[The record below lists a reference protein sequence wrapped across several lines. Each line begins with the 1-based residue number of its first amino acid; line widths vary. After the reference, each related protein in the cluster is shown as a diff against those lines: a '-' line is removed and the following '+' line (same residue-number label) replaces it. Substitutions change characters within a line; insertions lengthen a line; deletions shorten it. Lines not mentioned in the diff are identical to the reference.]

1 MRTLL
6 ITPGIFYF
14 LLITLGCETKMTKDK
29 QTGSGN
35 DFVNL
40 KEWQAAG
47 DILNRAIELV
57 NTNGWQQGE
66 VLPISKVC
74 LTTAIERAWQETK
87 YSLVDFNYTR
97 EALSKILKVPRD
109 PQPLPSDPLAVP
121 YWGRHFMEWND
132 VPGRTK
138 EQVIDTLKAAVI
150 LANELA
156 EKSKT

>member
-6 ITPGIFYF
+6 IKLGIFSF
-14 LLITLGCETKMTKDK
+14 LLIILSCEIKMAKDK
-29 QTGSGN
+29 KPTSDK

-57 NTNGWQQGE
+57 NKNGWQQGE
-66 VLPISKVC
+66 ILPSSKVC
-74 LTTAIERAWQETK
+74 LTTAIERAWQEKK
-87 YSLVDFNYTR
+87 YSLVDFNYAR
-97 EALSKILKVPRD
+97 EALSKTLKVPRE

-138 EQVIDTLKAAVI
+138 DQVIGTLKAA
-150 LANELA
+150 LLLTKELA
-156 EKSKT
+156 EKSKS

>member
-1 MRTLL
+1 M
-6 ITPGIFYF
+6 I
-14 LLITLGCETKMTKDK
+14 KDR
-29 QTGSGN
+29 QTGSGKH
-35 DFVNL
+35 FVNL
-40 KEWQAAG
+40 KEWQAAS

-57 NTNGWQQGE
+57 NKNGWQQGE
-66 VLPISKVC
+66 VLPSSKVC
-74 LTTAIERAWQETK
+74 LTTAIERAWQEKK

-97 EALSKILKVPRD
+97 EALSKILNVPRD
-109 PQPLPSDPLAVP
+109 PQPLPTDPLAVP